1 MLRLVVAA
9 AATASAL
16 FAQHDMSHMPG
27 MSDMPGMSNMAAPKM
42 PMFASGTSMNPASSP
57 EPMIHLMAG
66 KWMFM
71 LHGLAFVGGVQQTGP
86 RGRDKFLSAN
96 WFMAEASHPLAG
108 GTFAVRS
115 MLSLEPATIT
125 DGRYPELFQTG
136 ETAFGS
142 PIVDGQH
149 PHNLFMELSL
159 RYTHPISEGTSFT
172 LYVAPVGDPALG
184 PVGFPHR
191 ASASELPQAPLGHHL
206 EDSTHISDE
215 VVTAGI
221 RHRNFGLEASGFH
234 GSEPGENRWIIQTG
248 GIDSYS
254 ARLTFAPGQ
263 NWQTQVSAA
272 RLTHPEA
279 LEPGDQTR
287 VTASLSYN
295 RPYARGNWASTLLWG
310 RVHKTADRG
319 NLNGYLAE
327 TVARFRD
334 ANYLTGR
341 IELDD
346 KDELFGEGE
355 PFSGRVFRVAA
366 YTAGYTRDIPLL
378 PHVTS
383 GLGANFTAYTMPDAL
398 RQYYGQHPVAVWIFL
413 RFRAKG

>member
-1 MLRLVVAA
+1 MLRLIVAA
-9 AATASAL
+9 AAAASAL
-16 FAQHDMSHMPG
+16 IGQQDMSQMSGMANMPG
-27 MSDMPGMSNMAAPKM
+27 MSGKSDTKM

-66 KWMFM
+66 SWMFM
-71 LHGLAFVGGVQQTGP
+71 LHGEAFAADVQQSGP
-86 RGRDKFLSAN
+86 RGGDKFLSTN

-115 MLSLEPATIT
+115 MLSLEPATVT
-125 DGRYPELFQTG
+125 DRRYPELFQTG

-149 PHNLFMELSL
+149 PHNLFMELAL
-159 RYTHPISEGTSFT
+159 RYTRPISEASSFT
-172 LYVAPVGDPALG
+172 FYVAPVGDPALG
-184 PVGFPHR
+184 PVAFPHR

-215 VVTAGI
+215 VVTGAI
-221 RHRNFGLEASGFH
+221 RYRAFGLEASGFH
-234 GSEPGENRWIIQTG
+234 GAEPGENRWIIQTG

-254 ARLTFAPGQ
+254 ARLTFAPGP
-263 NWQTQVSAA
+263 NWEAQVSAG
-272 RLTHPEA
+272 RLTRPEA

-295 RPYARGNWASTLLWG
+295 RPYAHGNWASTLLWG
-310 RVHKTADRG
+310 RVHKTADAA

-327 TVARFRD
+327 TVARFRE
-334 ANYLTGR
+334 ANYVTGR

-346 KDELFGEGE
+346 KDELFREGQ
-355 PFSGRVFRVAA
+355 PLFGQVFRVAA

-378 PHVTS
+378 PHITT
-383 GLGANFTAYTMPDAL
+383 GLGANFTTYTMPDAL
-398 RQYYGQHPVAVWIFL
+398 RMYYGQRPVAVWIFL
-413 RFRAKG
+413 RFRVKG

>member
-1 MLRLVVAA
+1 MVAA
-9 AATASAL
+9 VATASAL
-16 FAQHDMSHMPG
+16 IAQHDMSHMSG
-27 MSDMPGMSNMAAPKM
+27 MSGMSGMSEMNT

-57 EPMIHLMAG
+57 NPMIHLMAG
-66 KWMFM
+66 SWMFM
-71 LHGLAFVGGVQQTGP
+71 LHGQAFVADVQQTGP
-86 RGRDKFLSAN
+86 RGADKFLSTN
-96 WFMAEASHPLAG
+96 WFMAEADHPLAG

-125 DGRYPELFQTG
+125 DRRYPELFQTG

-142 PIVDGQH
+142 SIIDGQH

-159 RYTHPISEGTSFT
+159 RYTHPISEKSSFV

-184 PVGFPHR
+184 PVAYPHR

-215 VVTAGI
+215 VVTAMI
-221 RHRNFGLEASGFH
+221 RHRAFGIEASGFH
-234 GSEPGENRWIIQTG
+234 GAEPGENRWIIQTG
-248 GIDSYS
+248 AIDSYS
-254 ARLTFAPGQ
+254 ARLTFAPNP
-263 NWQTQVSAA
+263 NWETQVSAG
-272 RLTHPEA
+272 RLAHPEA

-287 VTASLSYN
+287 VTASVSYN
-295 RPYARGNWASTLLWG
+295 RPYAHGNWASTLLWG
-310 RVHKTADRG
+310 RVHETAG
-319 NLNGYLAE
+319 GANLSGYLAE

-334 ANYLTGR
+334 ANYVTGR

-346 KDELFGEGE
+346 KNELFREGQ
-355 PFSGRVFRVAA
+355 PLYGQVFRIGA

-378 PHVTS
+378 PHIRS

-398 RQYYGQHPVAVWIFL
+398 RPYYGQHPVAVWIFL
-413 RFRAKG
+413 RFRVKG